1 MAPSSRLNVT
11 VLIKLSSRGKTNTGR
26 CLQKWE
32 PKYPGGKSGKSEW
45 VRVGVG
51 GERVWLGV
59 WLFTCGDILG
69 LCHRENKFEHMDN
82 QF

>member
-1 MAPSSRLNVT
+1 MERQIQDGACKNGSQST
-11 VLIKLSSRGKTNTGR
+11 
-26 CLQKWE
+26 QE
-32 PKYPGGKSGKSEW
+32 EKSGKSEW
-45 VRVGVG
+45 VRVGLG

-69 LCHRENKFEHMDN
+69 LYHRENKFEHMDN